1 MTKATFISSSLYSDL
16 EFSSVNHTS
25 IYESSKSNVRK
36 NIKFLGEISNNW
48 SNDLLG
54 ANVHKTI
61 ESSW

>member
-36 NIKFLGEISNNW
+36 NIKFLGEISNN
-48 SNDLLG
+48 
-54 ANVHKTI
+54 
-61 ESSW
+61 